1 MGLGASWGSCI
12 GAGKHEYTR
21 FSNAFNILYPN
32 NATLQPIIPL
42 IPTTTRIGDLM
53 KSMHTMSFIPEVK
66 ALKTEARDFRPMW
79 ITAIKMLDENTYLGA
94 ENSCNLLSLR
104 RNLEAHR
111 DFGSSRLE
119 SVGLFHTGE
128 FINRFRSGSLVMKLP
143 DSGTRGFWHKGLTL
157 LRLAYILAILNLA
170 NPYHSPYLDLE
181 LSQVPM
187 TLFGTVSGV
196 IGLVASLPQQQFQFL
211 EQFEVRR
218 RGQGRS
224 WHL

>member
-1 MGLGASWGSCI
+1 
-12 GAGKHEYTR
+12 
-21 FSNAFNILYPN
+21 
-32 NATLQPIIPL
+32 
-42 IPTTTRIGDLM
+42 M

-143 DSGTRGFWHKGLTL
+143 DSGTGDFWRKGLTL
-157 LRLAYILAILNLA
+157 L
-170 NPYHSPYLDLE
+170 
-181 LSQVPM
+181 
-187 TLFGTVSGV
+187 
-196 IGLVASLPQQQFQFL
+196 
-211 EQFEVRR
+211 
-218 RGQGRS
+218 
-224 WHL
+224 